1 MNRQSVLAPAF
12 RIVCLI
18 ALILTFSACNK
29 PDIRLV
35 NRVKSFSPK
44 WSQLNDKFTNLD
56 RNLKTAEEHFEQDF
70 AEVEGLLGEIADS
83 LKGRDYRKM
92 LDEYKEIIHV
102 KDTIR
107 SYYDSTQTQYSL
119 IVPEFHDF
127 EKAVTG
133 ADIESEEA
141 TVKLK
146 DYRAIHK
153 TLDAGIDSV
162 TVELSGSFDK
172 HNRVLRELCSMM
184 EIFRN
189 FDIRFQ

>member
-1 MNRQSVLAPAF
+1 MNRRSVPTSSF
-12 RIVCLI
+12 RIVYLVAIILI
-18 ALILTFSACNK
+18 FNACNK

-35 NRVKSFSPK
+35 NQVKSFSPK

-56 RNLKTAEEHFEQDF
+56 RNLNTAEEHFEKDF

-83 LKGRDYRKM
+83 LKGKNYRKM
-92 LDEYKEIIHV
+92 LDEYEGIIHI

-107 SYYDSTQTQYSL
+107 SVYDTLIADYNA

-133 ADIESEEA
+133 AEIDSEEGLP
-141 TVKLK
+141 KLK
-146 DYRAIHK
+146 EYRVAHK
-153 TLDAGIDSV
+153 AMDAKLDSV
-162 TVELSGSFDK
+162 KVELSESFDN
-172 HNRVLRELCSMM
+172 HNRILKKLCSMM
-184 EIFRN
+184 EIFLN